1 MYTHADFLACFSFEM
16 EVFGYPGYNVK
27 RNLLILDF
35 HLDDTRRVYLSIEV
49 VTRFFCNLEEG
60 SR

>member
-1 MYTHADFLACFSFEM
+1 M

-27 RNLLILDF
+27 RNLLILDL

-49 VTRFFCNLEEG
+49 VTRFFCNLEKR
-60 SR
+60 S